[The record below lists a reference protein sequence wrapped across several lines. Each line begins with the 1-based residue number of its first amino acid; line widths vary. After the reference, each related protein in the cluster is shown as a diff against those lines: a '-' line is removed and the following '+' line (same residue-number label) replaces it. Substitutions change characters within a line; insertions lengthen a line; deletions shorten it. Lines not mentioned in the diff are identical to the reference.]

1 MERVSD
7 LKLPFVLS
15 AATYKISMF
24 LSAIRFQ
31 ESVFALPFAYTAMI
45 LAAEGLPTIFQFCW
59 ISVAMVAARTVGM
72 ASNRVIDRH
81 IDAQNP
87 RNASRHIP
95 SGKITARDMVI
106 LTVVS
111 LGIFIY
117 SAYSLNL
124 LAFLLSP
131 LAAAY
136 LVLYP
141 YTKRFT
147 WLSNILLGW
156 ALAIAPA
163 AAWIGVK
170 GELSWEPVILSLGV
184 ALWAGSFDILYH
196 TQDHDFHRK
205 AGLHSVAS
213 RFGINIA
220 FRMAKVMDA
229 LAVTALLLVGIML
242 ELSWP
247 YFVGVI
253 LAAALLVYR
262 HSLISPS
269 DLSRMGVAFMRINA
283 YVSITIMVG
292 TLISMFLI
300 K

>member
-1 MERVSD
+1 MGRVSN
-7 LKLPFVLS
+7 LKLPIVLS
-15 AATYKISMF
+15 TLIYKISMF

-45 LAAEGLPTIFQFCW
+45 LAAEGLPTIYQFCW
-59 ISVAMVAARTVGM
+59 ITVAMVAARTVGM
-72 ASNRVIDRH
+72 ASNRVIDRQ

-95 SGKITARDMVI
+95 SGKITVRDMLI

-111 LGIFIY
+111 LGVFIY

-124 LAFLLSP
+124 LALLLSP

-156 ALAIAPA
+156 ALAIAPS

-170 GELSWEPVILSLGV
+170 GQLSWEPVILSLGV

-205 AGLHSVAS
+205 TGLHSVAS
-213 RFGINIA
+213 RFGINVA
-220 FRMAKVMDA
+220 FKLAKLMDV

-242 ELSWP
+242 ELGWP
-247 YFVGVI
+247 YFAGVVF
-253 LAAALLVYR
+253 AAALLIYR

-283 YVSITIMVG
+283 YVSLSIMVG
-292 TLISMFLI
+292 TFASTFLVS
-300 K
+300 